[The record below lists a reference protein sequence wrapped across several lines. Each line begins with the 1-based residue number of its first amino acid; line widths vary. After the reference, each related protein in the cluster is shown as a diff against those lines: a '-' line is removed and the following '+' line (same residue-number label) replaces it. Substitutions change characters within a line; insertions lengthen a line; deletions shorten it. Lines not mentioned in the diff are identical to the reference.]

1 MTKPRYH
8 YVTKT
13 RVTGQW
19 YVRLFST
26 TGEVYAGTVKAL
38 TRADA
43 IDKALEAY
51 EGKR

>member
-1 MTKPRYH
+1 MKPREAF
-8 YVTKT
+8 VSKT

-19 YVRLFST
+19 CVRLYST

-38 TRADA
+38 SRADA
-43 IDKALEAY
+43 IDKAMEAY